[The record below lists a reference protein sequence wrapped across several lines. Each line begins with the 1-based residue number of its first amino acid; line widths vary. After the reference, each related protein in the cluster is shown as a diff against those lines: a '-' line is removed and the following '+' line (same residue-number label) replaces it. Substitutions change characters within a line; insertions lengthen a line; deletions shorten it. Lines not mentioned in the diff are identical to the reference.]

1 MLTLGLDDF
10 YFELL
15 RRLHLLQVFWP
26 DISLHA
32 PTHLNVS
39 NTPKTNAD
47 QSK

>member
-26 DISLHA
+26 DIALDAS
-32 PTHLNVS
+32 THLNVP
-39 NTPKTNAD
+39 NTQRTNTD